1 VIKVPQK
8 GKNLADAK
16 YWQKSPD
23 FRNLVRVVGTSVDGN
38 RTLAFGLSEI
48 RGVGRRLG
56 YAICRISGYDPNT
69 RIGILTDDD
78 FEKLEKIIKDPI
90 GNGIPKWMV
99 NRPKDLRTGEYRHV
113 SGNDLE
119 LMHKMDLD
127 RMKRIRSWKGIR
139 HMFNLKVR
147 GQHTRTTGRT
157 GLVVGYLRGKKK
169 TTTAAKE
176 A

>member
-1 VIKVPQK
+1 MPQK
-8 GKNLADAK
+8 LNILSDAK

-23 FRNLVRVVGTSVDGN
+23 FRNLVRVVGTSIDGN
-38 RTLAFGLSEI
+38 RTLPFGLSEI
-48 RGVGRRLG
+48 RGVGRRLAM
-56 YAICRISGYDPNT
+56 AICYVGKFDPST
-69 RIGILTDDD
+69 RIGLLSDED
-78 FEKLEKIIKDPI
+78 FEKIEKIIKDPV
-90 GNGIPKWMV
+90 GAGIPKWMV

-119 LMHKMDLD
+119 LSLKTDMD

-139 HMFNLKVR
+139 HMFHLKVR

-169 TTTAAKE
+169 TSAGKE
-176 A
+176 TKE

>member
-1 VIKVPQK
+1 MNV
-8 GKNLADAK
+8 LDDAK

-23 FRNLVRVVGTSVDGN
+23 FRNLVRVVGTSIDGN

-48 RGVGRRLG
+48 RGVGRRF
-56 YAICRISGYDPNT
+56 AIAVCYVGGYDAST
-69 RIGILTDDD
+69 RIGLLSDED
-78 FEKLEKIIKDPI
+78 FEKIEKIIKDPI
-90 GNGIPKWMV
+90 SFGIPKWMV

-113 SGNDLE
+113 TGNDLE
-119 LMHKMDLD
+119 LVHKMDLD
-127 RMKRIRSWKGIR
+127 RMKRMRSWKGIR

-169 TTTAAKE
+169 TSATKGD
-176 A
+176 